1 MKELK
6 EIVATEESRIEFFKL
21 VDMAFESATRKM
33 EKEQDAFRVLFDD
46 LKRIYNTDEEQAQ
59 YVKSFTMGLLQGI
72 VIGEACA
79 EMSAEETK
87 TE

>member
-6 EIVATEESRIEFFKL
+6 EIVATEESRIDFFKL

-46 LKRIYNTDEEQAQ
+46 LKRIYNTDEE
-59 YVKSFTMGLLQGI
+59 
-72 VIGEACA
+72 
-79 EMSAEETK
+79 
-87 TE
+87 